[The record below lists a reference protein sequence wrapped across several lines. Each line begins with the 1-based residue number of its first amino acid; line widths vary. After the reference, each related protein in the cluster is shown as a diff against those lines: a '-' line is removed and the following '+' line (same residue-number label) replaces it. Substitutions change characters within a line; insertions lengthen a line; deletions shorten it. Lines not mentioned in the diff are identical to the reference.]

1 MTGIDVRHTLN
12 PTAIARSKSCVA
24 AARAAVRRNARR
36 RSEGFSI
43 ARRKRCIV
51 SDYQEGMKLVILQ
64 CRHQSTT
71 VATPGIL
78 GHAMNSAIHVDV
90 VYRRSKIQAY

>member
-1 MTGIDVRHTLN
+1 MIGVEVGQTCNT
-12 PTAIARSKSCVA
+12 TAIARSKSCVA

-51 SDYQEGMKLVILQ
+51 SKYEQDY
-64 CRHQSTT
+64 T
-71 VATPGIL
+71 
-78 GHAMNSAIHVDV
+78 
-90 VYRRSKIQAY
+90 